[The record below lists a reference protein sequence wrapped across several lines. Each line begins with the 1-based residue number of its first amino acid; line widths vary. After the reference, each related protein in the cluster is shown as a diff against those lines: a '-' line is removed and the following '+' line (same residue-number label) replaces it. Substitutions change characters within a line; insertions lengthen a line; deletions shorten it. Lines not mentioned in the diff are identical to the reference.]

1 MFETIT
7 GFEPVLSP
15 YTSHRKTPTEKR
27 RKVGR
32 EISRAERRRTIWTSC
47 GMNATVVQNAAANP
61 VSSMTPL
68 GTNSLDSCGSHRLQM
83 VEGSCVAVHG

>member
-7 GFEPVLSP
+7 GLESVLSP
-15 YTSHRKTPTEKR
+15 YTSHRKRPTEKK

-32 EISRAERRRTIWTSC
+32 GISRAERRRIIWTTC

-61 VSSMTPL
+61 VSSMTPFGVGFMRVL
-68 GTNSLDSCGSHRLQM
+68 
-83 VEGSCVAVHG
+83 